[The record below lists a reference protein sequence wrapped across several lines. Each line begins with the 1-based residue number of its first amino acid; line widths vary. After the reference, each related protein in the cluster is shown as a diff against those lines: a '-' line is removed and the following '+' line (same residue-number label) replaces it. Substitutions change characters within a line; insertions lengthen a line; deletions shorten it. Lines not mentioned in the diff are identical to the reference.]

1 MSLFPS
7 QSFLEQDR
15 FLAPTPYEPQSYGE
29 VDPDYSYLDR
39 YRESQMAQQQEEE
52 GPGFFSDLAT
62 GFVSGVEG
70 FARSL
75 ISLAD
80 WGLNDALP
88 DEWSER
94 VMDRPEGTMGSLVEG
109 ITQFGLGMIPGLGA
123 ASLFGKA
130 GAALGVAG
138 KAAKLGKSI
147 TAGAVA
153 DFVAFDAHEA
163 RLSDFLVT
171 NPLMKNAVTEYLA
184 SNEEDSQFEGRL
196 KNMLEGG
203 VIGGV
208 TDVLLKSV
216 KLLKKGKKLD
226 GSEEAL
232 AEYTQTAD
240 ELIDE
245 LVNNGIATREGIE
258 LTQELPELIEAANRR
273 VRTEL
278 GTEVDPV
285 GVDQQGATRTEL
297 DPESPIPNHPDC

>member
-1 MSLFPS
+1 MSLFTS
-7 QSFLEQDR
+7 QSLLEQDR
-15 FLAPTPYEPQSYGE
+15 FLSPTPYAPQSYGE

-39 YRESQMAQQQEEE
+39 HREAQMEQQQEEE

-94 VMDRPEGTMGSLVEG
+94 TMDRPEGTMGSLVEG

-138 KAAKLGKSI
+138 KATKLGKSI

-171 NPLMKNAVTEYLA
+171 NPLTKNAVTEYLA
-184 SNEEDSQFEGRL
+184 SNEEDSEFEGRM

-208 TDVLLKSV
+208 TDVLIKGV
-216 KLLKKGKKLD
+216 KLLKKGKNLN

-232 AEYTQTAD
+232 SEYTQTAD

-258 LTQELPELIEAANRR
+258 MAREIPDLIEAANRR

-285 GVDQQGATRTEL
+285 RVDQQGTTRTEL